1 LRLLYADCGYFFF
14 QNRLKISLKQP
25 NKHCPNT
32 NPAVSAKTIPAMRPH
47 LPTAAILL
55 TLLGLPLGWATL
67 AAVLAGLDA
76 TAWQALAHD
85 PQTAK
90 ALWLSMWTGLASTLL
105 ATACA
110 AWLLSRSFATPV
122 WQRLL
127 RGLGPMLALPHL
139 AFAIGLMA
147 LVAPSGWL
155 LRLLSP
161 WATGFDSPPAW
172 VTTQDPW
179 GLGLIAVLV
188 FKEVPFLLWAAAS
201 QLNRADVADTFT
213 RELLL
218 ARSMGYSHT
227 RAWWRVVWPQLWPR
241 LRWPLLAVL
250 AYGLTVVDVALV
262 IGPSSPP
269 TLAALAWRW
278 LQDADLA
285 RNAQGAAAAWALA
298 GMLALLSALLWQV
311 PRLHLFRQRWASGER
326 GRSQSGVQSAAH
338 RSGWGLFMGAFVG
351 TYAAVML
358 ALLVG
363 SVSGVWAF
371 PAVVPQTFTT
381 RAWVSV
387 WGSWGTVGTTLG
399 LALASASAAMVW
411 SVAWLENAPP
421 RWDAFLRRAIY
432 VPLVLPSVLWVIG
445 VHALSL
451 HWSIDA
457 TWPGVW
463 LAHTLITI
471 PYVLIALSPAYL
483 GFDVRYWHISAS
495 LGKSHWSFLWLVKW
509 PLLKGALASAF
520 AVGFAVSVAQYLPT
534 MFIGAGRF
542 ATVTTEAVALAS
554 GAQRSLTSAY
564 AGLQWLLPVLV
575 FGLAAWAGRARRFAP
590 QH

>member
-1 LRLLYADCGYFFF
+1 
-14 QNRLKISLKQP
+14 
-25 NKHCPNT
+25 
-32 NPAVSAKTIPAMRPH
+32 MRPH
-47 LPTAAILL
+47 LPAAAILL
-55 TLLGLPLGWATL
+55 TLLGLPLGWATI
-67 AAVLAGLDA
+67 AAVLAGLDVS
-76 TAWQALAHD
+76 AWQSLVQD
-85 PQTAK
+85 PQTAQ
-90 ALWLSMWTGLASTLL
+90 ALLLSVWTGLASTLL

-110 AWLLSRSFATPV
+110 AWLLSRSFATPA
-122 WQRLL
+122 WQHLL
-127 RGLGPMLALPHL
+127 RWLGSMLALPHL

-161 WATGFDSPPAW
+161 WATGFDHPPAW
-172 VTTQDPW
+172 VSTQDPW

-201 QLNRADVADTFT
+201 QLNRTDVANTFT
-213 RELLL
+213 RELAV
-218 ARSMGYSHT
+218 ARSMGYSRS

-262 IGPSSPP
+262 IGPTSPP

-298 GMLALLSALLWQV
+298 GMLALLSALIWQV
-311 PRLHLFRQRWASGER
+311 PQLHLFRQRWASGAR
-326 GRSQSGVQSAAH
+326 GRGRGPGRVQSSVNL
-338 RSGWGLFMGAFVG
+338 SGWALFMGV
-351 TYAAVML
+351 YAAVML

-371 PAVVPQTFTT
+371 PALVPQTFTT
-381 RAWVSV
+381 RAWGSV

-399 LALASASAAMVW
+399 LALASATAALIW

-421 RWDAFLRRAIY
+421 RWDAWLRRAIY

-445 VHALSL
+445 VFSLSL
-451 HWSIDA
+451 HWGIDA

-483 GFDVRYWHISAS
+483 GFDLRYWQVSAS
-495 LGKSHWSFLWLVKW
+495 LGKSHGAFLRLVKW
-509 PLLKGALASAF
+509 PLLRGALASAF
-520 AVGFAVSVAQYLPT
+520 AVGFAVSVAQYVPT

-575 FGLAAWAGRARRFAP
+575 FGLAAWAGRARRFGN
-590 QH
+590 HR